1 MMSMLESV
9 TLILS
14 GGGKMRE
21 KFGRILLEE

>member
-1 MMSMLESV
+1 MMSTIESE

-21 KFGRILLEE
+21 KFGQILLEE